1 MFSKSLAKKKVGAR
15 EGFNRRGKEIT
26 RIEGLSD
33 CVFGFAVTLLVI
45 SLEVP
50 KTYAELYVIMRGLP
64 AFAVC
69 FLQLMLVWH
78 DQYTYFRRYGIEDT
92 KTVMMTLALL
102 FLVLYYTFPL
112 KFLWTILMSPLADL
126 IFGASGDA
134 AKAFS
139 SIDDLAHLMMLY
151 HIGIMAVY
159 IVFTLMYTHAYQKRA
174 ELALNLVEVHD
185 TRASIIDSLFF
196 VGLGLLGM
204 LVIIIG
210 GPELSGISGM
220 MYPVFIAQFF
230 RIMGPPNGKKR
241 KSPLDQDET
250 RGETTDPN

>member
-1 MFSKSLAKKKVGAR
+1 MISKTLAKKKVGER
-15 EGFNRRGKEIT
+15 EGFNWRGKEIT

-50 KTYAELYVIMRGLP
+50 KTYVELYVIMRGLP

-92 KTVMMTLALL
+92 KTVILTLALL
-102 FLVLYYTFPL
+102 FLVLYYIFPL

-126 IFGASGDA
+126 IFGASGDVV
-134 AKAFS
+134 KAFS
-139 SIDDLAHLMMLY
+139 SIDDLAHLMILY

-159 IVFTLMYTHAYQKRA
+159 IVFTLMYLHAYGKRE
-174 ELALNLVEVHD
+174 ELALNVVEVHD

-204 LVIIIG
+204 LLILIG

-220 MYPVFIAQFF
+220 MYPVLIGPFF
-230 RIMGPPNGKKR
+230 GIKGRWENKR
-241 KSPLDQDET
+241 RAKLLEQM
-250 RGETTDPN
+250 N

>member
-15 EGFNRRGKEIT
+15 EGFNWRGKEIT

-151 HIGIMAVY
+151 HIGIMAV
-159 IVFTLMYTHAYQKRA
+159 LMQG
-174 ELALNLVEVHD
+174 LI
-185 TRASIIDSLFF
+185 TRRLIQRFNEQWLTI
-196 VGLGLLGM
+196 VGLGGMALVDVEEFTGAEGREAEIVERVVLGEER
-204 LVIIIG
+204 LAAG
-210 GPELSGISGM
+210 GFGWCGCAAESEAEGA
-220 MYPVFIAQFF
+220 F
-230 RIMGPPNGKKR
+230 
-241 KSPLDQDET
+241 DQRLRALAGVVGDAF
-250 RGETTDPN
+250 GEGAGEVG